1 MICVSL
7 GRRRHSALKQ
17 AHRDL
22 SKLNPELVE
31 LRVDWIMSRLNV
43 ARLLKERPTPVVVTC
58 RREQDK
64 GRWSGTEEQRMAVL
78 REAIIAG
85 AEYVDIEEDV
95 AKSIPRYGDSK
106 RLISYHNFEETPADL
121 AVIHQRMTEC
131 DPDVIKIVTTANRPA
146 DNVRVLELIK
156 SATVPTVAFCMGDLG
171 MISRILCG
179 RMGAPFTY
187 AAGSRA
193 GEMAPGQLLWDDM
206 RDFYHYD
213 SITPETK
220 VFGVIGDPIAHSLSP
235 LLHNSGFREVDFD
248 GVYLPLRIPADHVQ
262 ETLQEYD
269 KLDISGYSV
278 TIPHKHA
285 ALDFA
290 ELPDVQVK
298 LIGASNTL
306 FKADEKWHATN
317 TDHDA
322 IVKTVEAGLT
332 TFPEDAREIK
342 GKHVLVLGAGGVAR
356 AAVCAMQQHGAAV
369 TITNRSPNRANALG
383 EEFGCAVIEW
393 EQRGEQ
399 VCDILVNCTSVG
411 MHPNVTESPF
421 DLPWLNE
428 SMLVFDTVYM
438 PENTQLLEHAKTR
451 GCATASGLE
460 MFVRQAT
467 RQFELFA
474 DQQAPA
480 EFMMETLRQSLST
493 SSQ

>member
-17 AHRDL
+17 AYRDL
-22 SKLNPELVE
+22 AKLNPDLVE

-43 ARLLKERPTPVVVTC
+43 ARLLKKRPTPVVITC

-64 GRWSGTEEQRMAVL
+64 GRWSGTEEQRLAVL
-78 REAIIAG
+78 REAIIGG

-95 AKSIPRYGDSK
+95 AASIPRYGDTK
-106 RLISYHNFEETPADL
+106 RLISYHNFEDTPTDL
-121 AVIHQRMTEC
+121 SEIHQRMTEC
-131 DPDVIKIVTTANRPA
+131 DPDVIKIVTTANRPS

-206 RDFYHYD
+206 RELYRYD
-213 SITPETK
+213 SITSDTK

-235 LLHNSGFREVDFD
+235 LLHSTAFHEVDFD
-248 GVYLPLRIPADHVQ
+248 GVYLPLRIPAEDVQ
-262 ETLQEYD
+262 QTLQEYD
-269 KLDISGYSV
+269 KLDVSGYSV

-290 ELPDVQVK
+290 EVPDVQAK

-306 FKADEKWHATN
+306 FKADGKWHATN
-317 TDHDA
+317 TDYDA
-322 IVKTVEAGLT
+322 IVKTVEVGLT

-342 GKHVLVLGAGGVAR
+342 GKQVLILGAGGVAR
-356 AAVCAMQQHGAAV
+356 AAVCAMQQNGAAV
-369 TITNRSPNRANALG
+369 TITNRSADRARALG
-383 EEFGCAVIEW
+383 EDLGCQVVDW

-399 VCDILVNCTSVG
+399 VCDILINCTSVG
-411 MHPNVTESPF
+411 MHPNVSESPF

-428 SMLVFDTVYM
+428 SMLVFDTVYT
-438 PENTQLLEHAKTR
+438 PENTQLLEYAKTR
-451 GCATASGLE
+451 GCATASGLD
-460 MFVRQAT
+460 MFVRQAA

-474 DQQAPA
+474 GQSAPTD
-480 EFMMETLRQSLST
+480 FMMETLRQSLLTPS
-493 SSQ
+493 